1 MHCKA
6 SLVHTH
12 TQVLECHSMAVA
24 QHPNPLLTSRHK
36 LNLFYPGGC
45 TNRLQVSKHK
55 VLGTKHEV
63 TASLAINDGANLW
76 SSRAGRCGT
85 TPNGKPRRLA
95 ALAQEPFCFGLR
107 LAMQQVG
114 DQHSSK

>member
-1 MHCKA
+1 MMVPTFGA
-6 SLVHTH
+6 
-12 TQVLECHSMAVA
+12 
-24 QHPNPLLTSRHK
+24 
-36 LNLFYPGGC
+36 PG
-45 TNRLQVSKHK
+45 
-55 VLGTKHEV
+55 LG
-63 TASLAINDGANLW
+63 GA
-76 SSRAGRCGT
+76 T